1 MLKIWYRSSPEFKYW
16 MGKCIGPGVN
26 YFIVI
31 LSRIPFVAISFFVM
45 QVPTDI
51 GLINNYSSGVE

>member
-1 MLKIWYRSSPEFKYW
+1 